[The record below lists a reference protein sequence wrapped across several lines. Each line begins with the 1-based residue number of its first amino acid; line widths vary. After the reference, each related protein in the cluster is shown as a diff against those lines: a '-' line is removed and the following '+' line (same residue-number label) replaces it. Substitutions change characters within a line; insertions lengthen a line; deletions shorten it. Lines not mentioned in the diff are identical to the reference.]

1 MNFMNEEKIFIAI
14 NWWLIWKVKNWIK
27 KYNVFIIDAWKIYK
41 QNNIARK
48 TWWNYW
54 KNYNVWFLIL
64 NIEIFNIEL

>member
-14 NWWLIWKVKNWIK
+14 NWWLIWKLKNWIK

-48 TWWNYW
+48 IWWNYW
-54 KNYNVWFLIL
+54 KNYNVRFLIL